1 MLTEESTS
9 LALPTVKQVAEL
21 LQHHQPLS
29 SEQMEALQSPEF
41 EAKIVQ
47 ILETYKELVL

>member
-9 LALPTVKQVAEL
+9 LALPAVKQVTEL

-29 SEQMEALQSPEF
+29 SEQMEALRSPEF
-41 EAKIVQ
+41 GVKIEQVLENYKGY
-47 ILETYKELVL
+47 IL